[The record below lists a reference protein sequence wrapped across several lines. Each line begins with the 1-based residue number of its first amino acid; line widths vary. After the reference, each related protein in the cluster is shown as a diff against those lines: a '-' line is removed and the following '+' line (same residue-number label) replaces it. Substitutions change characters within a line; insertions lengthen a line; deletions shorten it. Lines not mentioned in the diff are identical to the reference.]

1 MQLSDSH
8 TQTNTSVTDFGS
20 IPYDIPYDVISEVF
34 GLISAVLLF
43 AFYCHTCSM
52 LFFFNLHFAFPCSF
66 GLVIF
71 NFFYFPLY

>member
-1 MQLSDSH
+1 MQLSDSD
-8 TQTNTSVTDFGS
+8 TQTHTSVTDFVS
-20 IPYDIPYDVISEVF
+20 IPYDVISEVF

-43 AFYCHTCSM
+43 AFYCHTCSV